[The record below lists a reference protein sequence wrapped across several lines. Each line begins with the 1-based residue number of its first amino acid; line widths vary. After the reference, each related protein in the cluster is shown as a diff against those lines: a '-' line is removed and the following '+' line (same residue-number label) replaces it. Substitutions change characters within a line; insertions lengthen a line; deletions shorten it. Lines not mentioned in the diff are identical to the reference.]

1 MKNHLFLAFS
11 MLLIYSCSEG
21 IEVSQSSTVDAAVKS
36 TSFDR
41 DPFESNYKPLASER
55 TLIKSVNL
63 YDGLGNEFSNF
74 DVLFDNGIIEEI
86 GKDIVDGDATIIDA
100 KGKWL
105 TPGIIDIHSHMGVY
119 PAPGVRTSS
128 DGNEATSPITAEV
141 WAEHSVWTQ
150 DPQFSLALKGGVTA
164 FHVLPGSANLMG
176 GRGATFKNI
185 PRNTIHDMKFPGAP
199 HSLKMACGENPKRVY
214 GNRGSAPSTRM
225 GNMAGYRKA
234 WINASDYQRRKNE
247 YTSKSDEAK
256 ELIDPPKR
264 NLELDTLAGVLDGEI
279 LVQNHCYRADEM
291 AMMIEMSKEF
301 DYKITAF
308 HHAVEAYKI
317 ADLLADE
324 GICGALWADWW
335 GFKHEAYDMVPAN
348 IAIVDQARGGKG
360 CAIVHSDDEVGIQ
373 HLNQEAAK
381 ALSAGLRAGY
391 EISKARAIKWIT
403 SNPAKAAGILDQ
415 TGTIEIGKDADLV
428 IWSKNPFSVYALAEY
443 VFIDGAEAFV
453 RGEKQTQPVTD
464 FDLGIINPSASQSRG
479 CKSFICRIKS
489 WL

>member
-1 MKNHLFLAFS
+1 MKNHIFLAFS
-11 MLLIYSCSEG
+11 MLLVYSCSEG

-86 GKDIVDGDATIIDA
+86 GKDIVDGNATIIDA

-185 PRNTIHDMKFPGAP
+185 PRNTIHDMKFPDAP

-391 EISKARAIKWIT
+391 EISKARAINWIT

-443 VFIDGAEAFV
+443 VFIDGAKAFV

-464 FDLGIINPSASQSRG
+464 FDLGIINPSDERAS
-479 CKSFICRIKS
+479 
-489 WL
+489 L

>member
-86 GKDIVDGDATIIDA
+86 GKDIVDGDTTIIDA

-464 FDLGIINPSASQSRG
+464 FDLGIINPSDERAS
-479 CKSFICRIKS
+479 
-489 WL
+489 L